1 MKIDRLW
8 ATSLPATL
16 VLIVTLNDVP
26 NWRLSSVIKMNKMT
40 SERES
45 LKCRFVPALMHL
57 KCDFYCVFNSPRKN
71 KTVLR

>member
-45 LKCRFVPALMHL
+45 FKCRFVPALMQL
-57 KCDFYCVFNSPRKN
+57 KCDCYCVFNSPRKN